1 LFATLLLSLVFGVG
15 QPMLTLA
22 AIEGPGQEFILCA
35 PQDRIAAIATR
46 HNLTVLRTLD
56 EHMLGVVLVRGP
68 VPRQLTNAILG
79 DTLDAPTQQLIQ
91 EVRSDPDVEHF
102 DVNGPSAI
110 TELGENLQLN
120 ESLVEILDSLA
131 HPTLSGYFGNSV
143 WTSYISQPALN
154 VIKLLQ
160 AQQFANGAGVIVAV
174 IDTGVD
180 PHHPALQGALVPG
193 YDFTRDLAGPASE
206 WADLAESLVE
216 ILDSATVSILNP
228 SSPVAVNGTT
238 KAMVDPATAAQV
250 DLTLLPPSFGHGT
263 MVAGLIHVVAPTA
276 KIMPLKAFNAD
287 GSSNAFDIERAIYY
301 AVDHGAKIIN
311 MSFSSVTTS
320 AELTHAIDYA
330 SMHGVIC
337 LASAGNSGR
346 RAVVFPGGYRNV
358 MAIGSTSMADL
369 RSTFSNYG
377 DHLVKVAAPGE
388 TLITL
393 YPGGRYAAVSGT
405 SFSTA
410 LVAGGVSLLSQLEPT
425 VDYRLAAR
433 YFDNGAVKLPNRE
446 LGDGRVDLYEALRT
460 LAPASTTPTPDTTA
474 PTVALTSPAAGATVT
489 GVYPLAANA
498 SDNVGVASVHFALDG
513 VSLGDVTAT
522 PFGLNWDSTAA
533 STGAHVLVAVA
544 RDAAGNQSQ
553 ASVTITVTNDTI
565 APTVTVTSPVANA
578 TVTGTIAINASAS
591 DNVGVVGVQFTLD
604 GANLGAEQT
613 TAPYAITW
621 NSASVANGAHVIGA
635 VAHDAAGNSQIA
647 ASVSVTVNNDTTAPT
662 VALTSLAEAAVV
674 SGSVALTAS
683 ASDNVGVAGVQF
695 ALDGVNLGAEITTGA
710 YELAWNSAAAANG
723 SHVLSVV
730 ARDAAGNQHT
740 ASITVIVTNLP

>member
-1 LFATLLLSLVFGVG
+1 MSKRSVARACLFAALLLSLVFGVG

-35 PQDRIAAIATR
+35 PQDRIAAIALR
-46 HNLTVLRTLD
+46 HNLTVLRNLD
-56 EHMLGVVLVRGP
+56 EHLRGVVLVRGP

-79 DTLDAPTQQLIQ
+79 DTLDGPTQQLIQ

-102 DVNGPSAI
+102 DVNGPSGI
-110 TELGENLQLN
+110 TELGESLQLN
-120 ESLVEILDSLA
+120 DSTVEILDSFA
-131 HPTLSGYFGNSV
+131 RTLSGYFGNSV

-160 AQQFANGAGVIVAV
+160 AQQLAHGDGVIVAV

-180 PHHPALQGALVPG
+180 PHHPALQGVLVPG

-206 WADLAESLVE
+206 WADLADSTVE
-216 ILDSATVSILNP
+216 ILDSSTVSILNP
-228 SSPVAVNGTT
+228 SSPVAVNGSTM
-238 KAMVDPATAAQV
+238 AMVDPATAAQV
-250 DLTLLPPSFGHGT
+250 DLTLLPPAFGHGT
-263 MVAGLIHVVAPTA
+263 MVAGLVHVVAPTA

-377 DHLVKVAAPGE
+377 DHLVKIAAPGE

-410 LVAGGVSLLSQLEPT
+410 LVAGGASLLSQLEPT
-425 VDYRLAAR
+425 VDYRRAGPV
-433 YFDNGAVKLPNRE
+433 FDNGAVKLPNRE
-446 LGDGRVDLYEALRT
+446 LGDGRDDLYEALRT

-474 PTVALTSPAAGATVT
+474 PTVALTNPAAGATVT
-489 GVYPLAANA
+489 GVYPLADNA
-498 SDNVGVASVHFALDG
+498 SDNLR
-513 VSLGDVTAT
+513 
-522 PFGLNWDSTAA
+522 
-533 STGAHVLVAVA
+533 VA
-544 RDAAGNQSQ
+544 R
-553 ASVTITVTNDTI
+553 
-565 APTVTVTSPVANA
+565 
-578 TVTGTIAINASAS
+578 
-591 DNVGVVGVQFTLD
+591 
-604 GANLGAEQT
+604 
-613 TAPYAITW
+613 
-621 NSASVANGAHVIGA
+621 
-635 VAHDAAGNSQIA
+635 
-647 ASVSVTVNNDTTAPT
+647 
-662 VALTSLAEAAVV
+662 
-674 SGSVALTAS
+674 
-683 ASDNVGVAGVQF
+683 
-695 ALDGVNLGAEITTGA
+695 
-710 YELAWNSAAAANG
+710 
-723 SHVLSVV
+723 
-730 ARDAAGNQHT
+730 
-740 ASITVIVTNLP
+740 